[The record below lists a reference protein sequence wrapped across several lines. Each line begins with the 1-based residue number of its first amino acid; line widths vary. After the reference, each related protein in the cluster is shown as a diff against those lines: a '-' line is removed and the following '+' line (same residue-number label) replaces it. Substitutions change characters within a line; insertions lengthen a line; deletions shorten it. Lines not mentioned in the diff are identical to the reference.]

1 MAEGDDG
8 RRPDHRLG
16 DDADARRTMTAGRAA
31 AAKGRGLEQI
41 IGVVL
46 RAGVAAS
53 SVCLAAGLV
62 LAVLYGEGWL
72 ARLLLNTGIVVLLMT
87 PVARVVVSIVQY
99 ASDRDWAFTLLTA
112 IVLVELLASA
122 VAALVLNRR
131 F

>member
-1 MAEGDDG
+1 
-8 RRPDHRLG
+8 
-16 DDADARRTMTAGRAA
+16 MTAGHDA

-46 RAGVAAS
+46 RAGVVTS
-53 SVCLAAGLV
+53 SICLAAGLV
-62 LAVLYGEGWL
+62 LAVLNSQGWI
-72 ARLLLNTGIVVLLMT
+72 AGLLLDTGIVVLLLT

-122 VAALVLNRR
+122 AAALVFNRR